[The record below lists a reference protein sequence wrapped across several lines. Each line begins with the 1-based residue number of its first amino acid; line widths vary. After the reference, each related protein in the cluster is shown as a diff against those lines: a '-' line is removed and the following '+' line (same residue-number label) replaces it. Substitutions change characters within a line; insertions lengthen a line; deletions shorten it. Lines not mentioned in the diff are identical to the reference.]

1 MKSARIY
8 TVYLNYGYDNEK
20 ELFDSTNKDEA
31 LDWAEDHS
39 DSEIGPGDSMEVI
52 WFADDG
58 EAMTEWLL
66 SYEDME

>member
-1 MKSARIY
+1 MKYA
-8 TVYLNYGYDNEK
+8 VYLNYGYNNQTT
-20 ELFDSTNKDEA
+20 LFESDT
-31 LDWAEDHS
+31 LDDAIAWGDDHS
-39 DSEIGPGDSMEVI
+39 DSEIGPGDTMEVI